1 MYYSSELGF
10 VPEID
15 FSDAH
20 RRIRTS
26 DLHFGTN
33 NGSFANSKSSKSG
46 AKTEG
51 SRVSSVYLG
60 QGPSAGKISEK
71 PVSSCFVLANVLA
84 H

>member
-1 MYYSSELGF
+1 VCSSSERGF

-26 DLHFGTN
+26 ELLVGA
-33 NGSFANSKSSKSG
+33 NGSFTNSKVSVSG
-46 AKTEG
+46 VKTDG

-60 QGPSAGKISEK
+60 QGPSAGNISDK
-71 PVSSCFVLANVLA
+71 STAVSLKLLF
-84 H
+84 